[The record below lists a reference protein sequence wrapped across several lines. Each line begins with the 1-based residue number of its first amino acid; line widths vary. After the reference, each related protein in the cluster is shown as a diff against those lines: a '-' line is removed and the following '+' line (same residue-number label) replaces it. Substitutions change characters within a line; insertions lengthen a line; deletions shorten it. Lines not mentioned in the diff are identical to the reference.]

1 MKKVISKEV
10 LSEQRRYTRL
20 NTILPLEFRI
30 LSQDQQSL
38 SDWLAGF
45 SNNISRS
52 GIYVFSNLIP
62 LKLWE
67 SLKDKETIFQL
78 RIHIP
83 FLWKTISTRGR
94 LIWHRIGKIKEA
106 NFSLGLEFLDL
117 SKKER
122 KNLIFFAYWRNLI
135 PKVSLSIIIV
145 LTFNLLYLYYQN
157 QKILNYNR
165 KIAKELVEAS
175 LELNLKKEVL
185 EQNQAVV
192 KMFREKLKRVGQ
204 ELDKTKEELA
214 FWEREYEHLKKERK
228 DLLKEVLSSQ
238 QALEKERKIQE
249 KIAQLQKKLSL
260 LTQENKNLEDKLKE
274 VEALT
279 ISSQRD
285 LRRIQGKKRL
295 LERFTVK
302 DMYKWIRNHQ
312 NLKTGLVVSFEGDF
326 TLSGWAFTYD
336 EALCVNVFLLFSDFE
351 RAKSIL
357 DFYKYKAKTY
367 QAGFLNAYYA
377 DDGSPCEYIVQT
389 GPNIWLGLSI
399 LRYTEATSDR
409 SYLNLAEKV
418 AKFVLSLQDSEGG
431 IIGGPKVS
439 WYSTE
444 HNLDAYAFF
453 KGLYKLTKKSEYLL
467 AQEKV
472 KTWLKKYS
480 YTKKDVPINR
490 GKGDSTIATDTY
502 AWSIASL
509 GPAELISLEMNPD
522 EILEFAIEN
531 CRVKNYLEREDKKI
545 LVEGFDFARIR
556 HLPRGGIIS
565 CEWTAQ
571 MVLAFQIMA
580 NYYQKNSQL
589 SKANYYQELAK
600 YYLSELEKMIISSP
614 SPTGQGKG
622 CLPYASSSSVDTGHG
637 WRTPQGKR
645 VCSLAST
652 SYYIFAYYG
661 YNPLAPDL
669 GFKKF
674 SSSE

>member
-1 MKKVISKEV
+1 MISKEA

-20 NTILPLEFRI
+20 NTILPVEFRI

-52 GIYVFSNLIP
+52 GICVFSNLIP
-62 LKLWE
+62 PELWK

-83 FLWKTISTRGR
+83 FSWKTISTRGK
-94 LIWHRIGKIKEA
+94 LVWHRRGKVREA

-117 SKKER
+117 SEKER
-122 KNLIFFAYWRNLI
+122 KNLIFFTYWRNFI
-135 PKVSLSIIIV
+135 PKVSLSTIIV
-145 LTFNLLYLYYQN
+145 LTFSLLYLYYQN

-165 KIAKELVEAS
+165 KIAKELVETS

-192 KMFREKLKRVGQ
+192 KMFRGKLNRVNRDL
-204 ELDKTKEELA
+204 EKTKEELA
-214 FWEREYEHLKKERK
+214 LWEKEYEHLKKERK
-228 DLLKEVLSSQ
+228 NLLKEFLSSEE
-238 QALEKERKIQE
+238 ALEKEREIQE
-249 KIAQLQKKLSL
+249 KIAHLQRKLSL
-260 LTQENKNLEDKLKE
+260 LIQENKSLQDKLKE
-274 VEALT
+274 AKALT
-279 ISSQRD
+279 ASSQRE
-285 LRRIQGKKRL
+285 LRRIQERKQL
-295 LERFTVK
+295 LEKFTVK

-312 NLKTGLVVSFEGDF
+312 NLKTGLVVSFEGGF

-336 EALCVNVFLLFSDFE
+336 QALCVNVFLLFSDFE
-351 RAKSIL
+351 RAKNIL

-367 QAGFLNAYYA
+367 QGGFLNAYYV
-377 DDGSPCEYIVQT
+377 DDGSPCEYIVHA
-389 GPNIWLGLSI
+389 GPNIWLGLGI
-399 LRYTEATSDR
+399 LRYTEATSDK
-409 SYLNLAEKV
+409 SYLNLAERI

-453 KGLYKLTKKSEYLL
+453 KGLYKLTEKSEYLL
-467 AQEKV
+467 AQERV

-480 YTKKDVPINR
+480 YTKKDIPINR

-509 GPAELISLEMNPD
+509 GAEELISLEMDPD

-556 HLPRGGIIS
+556 HLPRGGVIS

-580 NYYQKNSQL
+580 NYYQKKSQL
-589 SKANYYQELAK
+589 PKANYYQGLARH
-600 YYLSELEKMIISSP
+600 YLSELEKMIISSP

-622 CLPYASSSSVDTGHG
+622 CLPYASSSSADTGHG

-669 GFKKF
+669 GFKKL